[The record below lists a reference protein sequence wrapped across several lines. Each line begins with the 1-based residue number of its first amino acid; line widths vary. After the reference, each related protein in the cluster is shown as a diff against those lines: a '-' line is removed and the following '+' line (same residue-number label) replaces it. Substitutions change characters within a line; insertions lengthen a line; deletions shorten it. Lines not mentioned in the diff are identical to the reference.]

1 MATTNTPHTSRPSRR
16 KLAPIHPGEV
26 LRLDFLEPLG
36 ITAYRLAKDTGMS
49 QQHIGR
55 ILLGTRGIGGDTAL
69 RLARYFGTS
78 AQLWMNLQTAYDLD
92 RAADELGDE
101 IEKRVQ
107 PRKAA

>member
-1 MATTNTPHTSRPSRR
+1 MATTHKLRTSRPPGR
-16 KLAPIHPGEV
+16 KLPPVHPGAV
-26 LRLDFLEPLG
+26 LRLDFLEPLDL
-36 ITAYRLAKDTGMS
+36 TAYRLAKETGMS

>member
-1 MATTNTPHTSRPSRR
+1 MATTNKLRAANR
-16 KLAPIHPGEV
+16 KLAPVHPGDV

-36 ITAYRLAKDTGMS
+36 LTAYRLAKDTGMT

-101 IEKRVQ
+101 IERRVQ